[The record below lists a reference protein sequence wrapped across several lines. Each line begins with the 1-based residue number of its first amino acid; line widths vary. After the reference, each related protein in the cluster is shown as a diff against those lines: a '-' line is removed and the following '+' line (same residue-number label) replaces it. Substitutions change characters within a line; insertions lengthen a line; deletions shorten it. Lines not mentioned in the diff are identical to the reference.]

1 MKRPLRLVAFQHQRQ
16 FPTSFTLR
24 FHGFSSFSSF
34 SSFSGFSN
42 SRMQFT
48 PLLFGFPSFPSFPSF
63 PIFKSDLL
71 ALHAA
76 SHFDQRRGL
85 QLSPAPLAS
94 PTASYPPAASK
105 WVSPGTAPWTA
116 AMSSSGPGL
125 GKLAMGSS
133 AFCVMRSRDEGPA

>member
-34 SSFSGFSN
+34 SN
-42 SRMQFT
+42 SRMHFT
-48 PLLFGFPSFPSFPSF
+48 PLLFGFPSFPSFPV
-63 PIFKSDLL
+63 FKRDLL

-76 SHFDQRRGL
+76 SHFDQRGGL
-85 QLSPAPLAS
+85 QLSSAPLAS